1 MVCEEARENLSAYLD
16 KELTGPESEAVSAHL
31 DACAD
36 CRALAEELR
45 ATAALV
51 AGLPARA
58 APEDL
63 AGDVQREIER
73 RAIVQPAHVEGH
85 PQERTLPIRRARLW
99 PRFAAVAATALLAT
113 GIFIIDYATRTAPLP
128 VLEETAAV
136 HDESPAADQQSLA
149 DASHKEKAATA
160 FKTAAPATAAA
171 PTATAPA
178 APAVAPPPVASAAPE
193 TDRKLKV
200 PGAEPARGMRM
211 KSGEVADT
219 GARAPV
225 AEGNESL
232 LRLHQAPVPATP
244 PPAPAPDAFYL
255 AEKTEKAARQAE
267 TPPQAAIAGGTV
279 AAESKQRAGYA
290 RANETLAEQPQ
301 PPAAKP
307 SVELGAVVRRDG
319 TTITT
324 DEAAVTVVP
333 AAPAPAAPLATAA
346 PQPRAEHGDDSAA
359 KKPRGGPARGPTPAE
374 SESHVTTLEATVT
387 GRPSA
392 PSQPALA
399 LGRAERDG
407 TEPVTVP
414 EMMRRVAGGS
424 ASIDQ
429 LRALGEKER
438 FRSAEN
444 QIVIRADSVEAADRT
459 IVHLFIANGW
469 QPLSGAKAGG
479 YTGGTTE
486 WGYYDRNGRR
496 EPTDKPAPA
505 EGTARDRKS
514 GAQPAGIYFLASQNG
529 EDTWVVLA
537 DRDTLSRFGSQLAMA
552 DGITVGMDSS
562 GEFRA
567 IARLQQEWR
576 REYAKADQN
585 LALGGTAG
593 AARPAES
600 PATAEAVKESRAF
613 APSPPGARVA
623 ERKGESA
630 EQPGFVTAR
639 VQDKSDVAQAAKPR
653 AKSPAAA
660 GDQFGGKPAGGGA
673 GAPPAPA
680 AATDEGGSLRL
691 KGTAKG
697 AAAGSAA
704 SSLHYTGA
712 AAQGQPS
719 GKPQAALAEIDADEY
734 GRRYGLAAQENQVLL
749 VIRIRRAVPEA
760 AAPSAEKTAP

>member
-1 MVCEEARENLSAYLD
+1 
-16 KELTGPESEAVSAHL
+16 
-31 DACAD
+31 
-36 CRALAEELR
+36 
-45 ATAALV
+45 
-51 AGLPARA
+51 
-58 APEDL
+58 
-63 AGDVQREIER
+63 
-73 RAIVQPAHVEGH
+73 
-85 PQERTLPIRRARLW
+85 
-99 PRFAAVAATALLAT
+99 
-113 GIFIIDYATRTAPLP
+113 
-128 VLEETAAV
+128 
-136 HDESPAADQQSLA
+136 
-149 DASHKEKAATA
+149 
-160 FKTAAPATAAA
+160 
-171 PTATAPA
+171 
-178 APAVAPPPVASAAPE
+178 
-193 TDRKLKV
+193 
-200 PGAEPARGMRM
+200 M
-211 KSGEVADT
+211 KSGEIAGAYADAVT
-219 GARAPV
+219 AQNGATNLGLHKANEAARQDERA
-225 AEGNESL
+225 
-232 LRLHQAPVPATP
+232 
-244 PPAPAPDAFYL
+244 
-255 AEKTEKAARQAE
+255 EKAARQTEGLA
-267 TPPQAAIAGGTV
+267 QAPTGGGTL
-279 AAESKQRAGYA
+279 AFDIKQRAWHERPDGVP
-290 RANETLAEQPQ
+290 AEQP
-301 PPAAKP
+301 PPADKQA
-307 SVELGAVVRRDG
+307 VAGGAIVRLGGG
-319 TTITT
+319 TSTT
-324 DEAAVTVVP
+324 NGGIALVTPP
-333 AAPAPAAPLATAA
+333 ALAPVAPLATAA

-359 KKPRGGPARGPTPAE
+359 KKPRGALARGPAPAE
-374 SESHVTTLEATVT
+374 GESLVTTLEATVT

-414 EMMRRVAGGS
+414 EMMKRVAGGS

-438 FRSAEN
+438 FRGAEN

-459 IVHLFIANGW
+459 VVHLFIANGW
-469 QPLSGAKAGG
+469 QPLSAAKAAGYAGG
-479 YTGGTTE
+479 ATE

-576 REYAKADQN
+576 REYAKAGQD
-585 LALGGTAG
+585 LALGDTAG

-600 PATAEAVKESRAF
+600 QATAEPAKESRAF
-613 APSPPGARVA
+613 APSPPGERVA
-623 ERKGESA
+623 ERKGESS

-639 VQDKSDVAQAAKPR
+639 VQDKSDVAQAAQPR

-660 GDQFGGKPAGGGA
+660 GDQFGGKPAGGGG

-704 SSLHYTGA
+704 SSLHSSGA

-719 GKPQAALAEIDADEY
+719 GKPQAALAGIDADEY

-749 VIRIRRAVPEA
+749 VIRVRRAVPEA
-760 AAPSAEKTAP
+760 AAKPAAPSAEKTAP

>member
-1 MVCEEARENLSAYLD
+1 MLCEEARENLSAYLD

-85 PQERTLPIRRARLW
+85 PQERTLPIRRARIW
-99 PRFAAVAATALLAT
+99 PRLAAVAATVLLAS
-113 GIFIIDYATRTAPLP
+113 GIAIVDYVTRTAPMP

-149 DASHKEKAATA
+149 DASHKENAAAAYKA
-160 FKTAAPATAAA
+160 AAPAPVAA

-178 APAVAPPPVASAAPE
+178 APAAAPAPA
-193 TDRKLKV
+193 TARKLKV
-200 PGAEPARGMRM
+200 PAAEPARGMRM
-211 KSGEVADT
+211 KPGEVVDT

-225 AEGNESL
+225 AEDNAAL
-232 LRLHQAPVPATP
+232 QRLSQAPAPATP
-244 PPAPAPDAFYL
+244 APAAAPDAFYL
-255 AEKTEKAARQAE
+255 AEKVEKAEKAARQAE
-267 TPPQAAIAGGTV
+267 TSPQAVIAGGTL
-279 AAESKQRAGYA
+279 APESKQRSGYA
-290 RANETLAEQPQ
+290 RPNDMPAEQP

-307 SVELGAVVRRDG
+307 SAELGAIARLDG
-319 TTITT
+319 AISTTNG
-324 DEAAVTVVP
+324 AAVTVVP
-333 AAPAPAAPLATAA
+333 AAPAPAAPSAPAA
-346 PQPRAEHGDDSAA
+346 PPSLVEHGDDSAA
-359 KKPRGGPARGPTPAE
+359 KKPRGAPARGPTPAE

-613 APSPPGARVA
+613 APSPPGGRVA

-660 GDQFGGKPAGGGA
+660 GDQFGGKPAGGGG

-749 VIRIRRAVPEA
+749 VIRVRRAVPEA